1 MQRVKQIRTG
11 RVKPPN
17 IMLLGM
23 VVLALAGAA
32 VLTYSIV
39 EDAMRLVRPPA
50 PVAPAPAPAP
60 AEPAEPTQ
68 PAEHATPPDP
78 LEQFDAER
86 AMSHI
91 KVLSVDI
98 GPRGGG
104 SNAENK
110 ASVYIASQLEQ
121 LGYEVQW
128 QSRIP
133 VLAPDRFTQNAIA
146 TKRAAADGRED
157 LLLVLG
163 AHYDSVT
170 HTEQSPGA
178 NDNGSGIAIMLEV
191 ARVLKD
197 YPLPYALQFVAFG
210 SEEMQ
215 DRTFEHHHYGS
226 RHYVK
231 QYLAGDKQPRI
242 FGMLSIDMMGVG
254 DAVYARTLGGQSS
267 LLLERLQ
274 AAAKRLALEILL
286 RPDARGESDHEAF
299 AKAGIPAV
307 WLERLPDPD
316 YHTARDRYDNIDP
329 AALRV
334 AGLLTLRLL
343 TNLTAQDAEK
353 LAAGTPTASSADTPT
368 PPAEAAEDLPPATEG
383 LVLRLSVS
391 GQNLVTATNMPAKA
405 TIHPARQRGD
415 EPAVTITPEK
425 THMTPLTAEQAKRWG
440 QDQCTVRLWRE
451 GDRLHFEATPR
462 NLAVYINKRSA
473 GTTKLPLSSLGQK
486 PARIGFYFPANNES
500 GYTVALTGVDLAKLP
515 ER

>member
-1 MQRVKQIRTG
+1 
-11 RVKPPN
+11 
-17 IMLLGM
+17 MLLGM

-39 EDAMRLVRPPA
+39 EDAMRLVQPPA
-50 PVAPAPAPAP
+50 PVAPPPAPAPAP
-60 AEPAEPTQ
+60 TEPAKPT
-68 PAEHATPPDP
+68 TPPDP
-78 LEQFDAER
+78 LEQFDVER

-104 SNAENK
+104 SHAENQ
-110 ASVYIASQLEQ
+110 ASVYIGTQLEQ

-133 VLAPDRFTQNAIA
+133 LAAPDRFTQNAIA
-146 TKRAAADGRED
+146 TKPAAANGRED
-157 LLLVLG
+157 LLLVVG

-178 NDNGSGIAIMLEV
+178 NDNGSGIAVMLEL

-197 YPLPYALQFVAFG
+197 YPLPYALQFIAFG
-210 SEEMQ
+210 SEEIQ
-215 DRTFEHHHYGS
+215 KRGTDHHHFGS
-226 RHYVK
+226 RYYVA
-231 QYLAGDKQPRI
+231 QYLAGPKQPRV
-242 FGMLSIDMMGVG
+242 FGMLSLDMLGVG
-254 DAVYARTLGGQSS
+254 DDLHARTLDAKPS
-267 LLLERLQ
+267 LLLDILQ
-274 AAAKRLALEILL
+274 ASAKRLGLELPL
-286 RPDARGESDHEAF
+286 GENGHPESDHEAF

-316 YHTARDRYDNIDP
+316 YHTARDRYENVDP

-334 AGLLTLRLL
+334 AGRLTLRLL

-353 LAAGTPTASSADTPT
+353 LAAGTPAASSAAPSQPSAEPT
-368 PPAEAAEDLPPATEG
+368 SDLPAATEG

-391 GQNLVTATNMPAKA
+391 GGKLVAATNLPAKA
-405 TIHPARQRGD
+405 TIHPAKQRRD

-425 THMTPLTAEQAKRWG
+425 AHTIPLTAEQAKRWG
-440 QDQCTVRLWRE
+440 QDQCTLRLWRE
-451 GDRLHFEATPR
+451 GDRLHFEAAPR

-473 GTTKLPLSSLGQK
+473 GTTKLPLSSLGAK